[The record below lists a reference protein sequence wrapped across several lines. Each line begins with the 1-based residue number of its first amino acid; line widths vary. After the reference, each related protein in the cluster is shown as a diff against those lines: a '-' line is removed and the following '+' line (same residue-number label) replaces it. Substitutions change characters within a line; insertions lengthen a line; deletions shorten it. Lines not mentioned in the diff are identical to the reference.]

1 MKRNE
6 WILPYL
12 SIGFPGQYYDQ
23 ETGLHYNYFRY
34 YDPTTGRYVTP
45 DPIGLEGGINLFVYV
60 ANNPVNSSDPEGLVY
75 VELNYRV
82 GSFTEFEETLTS
94 YGLGGLPNWAKAYL
108 YPIFE

>member
-1 MKRNE
+1 M
-6 WILPYL
+6 
-12 SIGFPGQYYDQ
+12 
-23 ETGLHYNYFRY
+23 
-34 YDPTTGRYVTP
+34 
-45 DPIGLEGGINLFVYV
+45 

-108 YPIFE
+108 YPIF